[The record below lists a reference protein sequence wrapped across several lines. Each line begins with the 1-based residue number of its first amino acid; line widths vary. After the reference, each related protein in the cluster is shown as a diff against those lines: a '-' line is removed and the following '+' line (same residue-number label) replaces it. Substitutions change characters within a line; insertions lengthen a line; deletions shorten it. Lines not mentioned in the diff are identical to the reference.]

1 MSGTDSAVSS
11 EKTYTALKL
20 WRECL
25 RVHAIELLQSSRVS
39 PEERTFFRKNLLLLG
54 VKKSDTSQKPSGLP
68 NSAAE
73 FTRILSKEP
82 PASSTA
88 NLEGRIARN
97 LLTVSISWEILQK
110 LRARGQTPVT
120 SRSPEVLRKIDQCR
134 FEIAPF
140 LGRGF
145 LGSSSLERVLQF
157 LLDTLNEA
165 EAEIKSY
172 CQQPQ
177 SSQSVTANPG
187 NWLFEHDDRT
197 LASAGAR
204 FVAVLANL
212 WPTIVGPQ
220 PMKYLEPLWE
230 KVRNAVNDSAEPQDV
245 ELSPPLFSVVM
256 KLLRAV
262 TIIAADAP
270 LKHPDVS
277 RGLLTCWLDL
287 APAGERE
294 SWLLRAINSLVAAP
308 GASIDSSSAA
318 TNCALL
324 TLETLLNI
332 EGSENVVPRM
342 KFSDA
347 GMPIPDLTSLTPDEI
362 QFLPVYDEQAAEHRF
377 VIRCRMA
384 DSRQS
389 AAAVTEPL
397 VSLCLPRSVCRDIS
411 EAWSK
416 LRKLNHPPLDQ
427 QFLECCTGFIQRKN
441 QIAHPSDWILR
452 RDLTAEHL
460 GIGDLIQRLKIGQL
474 KWEEFSEFL
483 LCCRLQIFPPLQPQ
497 TSEPEVPADLRDYP
511 NATVRYSENLS
522 DTRDVIANV
531 RYGFARSKAAF
542 DLIKAVPAEYRSAAS
557 AFDNCGDSAEA
568 RSLLQQLVPLESSQT
583 TTTSVDILQR
593 LADIILKAAG
603 RDGNALHEQMLAAI
617 RSLGRRFSPPLTIHP
632 EQFRFGQKLYPRDMQ
647 GSSLKYQYEYNPR
660 ERSAILGVEKLVVT
674 GVGSPAPTIMI
685 SVSAGPP
692 TENFEAAL
700 IAAKRLPPKIHSEQ
714 LQRLLQSLPEK
725 ETTQESK
732 GYDIYLE
739 IYRLIWPEHLSVEEV
754 QQHEQ
759 DPSLTA
765 VRDWFSNAVA
775 QRALFR
781 VTTARSGD
789 YIRGSW
795 RKGETYIPANE
806 NHRAT
811 VVKCMLRPLLQEVN
825 NTNVEMAQFYV
836 HEV

>member
-1 MSGTDSAVSS
+1 MSGTDSAISS

-25 RVHAIELLQSSRVS
+25 RVHAIDLLQSSLVS

-68 NSAAE
+68 NSATE

-82 PASSTA
+82 PASSTT

-120 SRSPEVLRKIDQCR
+120 SRSPEVLLKIDQCR
-134 FEIAPF
+134 FEMAPY
-140 LGRGF
+140 LGRGI
-145 LGSSSLERVLQF
+145 LGSSLERILQI

-165 EAEIKSY
+165 ETEIKSY

-177 SSQSVTANPG
+177 YSESVTANEG
-187 NWLFEHDDRT
+187 NWLFEHDGPT
-197 LASAGAR
+197 LGSAGAR
-204 FVAVLANL
+204 FVAVLANF

-230 KVRNAVNDSAEPQDV
+230 RVLTAVNDSAEPQEV
-245 ELSPPLFSVVM
+245 ELSPPLFSVVV
-256 KLLRAV
+256 KLLCAV
-262 TIIAADAP
+262 TIIAANAP
-270 LKHPDVS
+270 LKHLDVS

-287 APAGERE
+287 APADERE

-308 GASIDSSSAA
+308 GASIDRSSAA
-318 TNCALL
+318 TNCAQLA
-324 TLETLLNI
+324 LETLLNI
-332 EGSENVVPRM
+332 QGSENVLPRI

-347 GMPIPDLTSLTPDEI
+347 GVPIPDLTSLTTDEI
-362 QFLPVYDEQAAEHRF
+362 QFLPVDDEQAAQHRF

-384 DSRQS
+384 DSGNS
-389 AAAVTEPL
+389 TAAVREPL
-397 VSLCLPRSVCRDIS
+397 LSIFLAKSVCRDIS

-416 LRKLNHPPLDQ
+416 LRNLNHPPLDQ

-452 RDLTAEHL
+452 RNLTAEQL
-460 GIGDLIQRLKIGQL
+460 GIGDLIQRLKAGQI

-483 LCCRLQIFPPLQPQ
+483 VCCRLQIFPPLQLQ
-497 TSEPEVPADLRDYP
+497 TGEPEVPADLRDYP

-531 RYGFARSKAAF
+531 RYGFARSQAAF
-542 DLIKAVPAEYRSAAS
+542 DLIKAVPEEYRSAAA
-557 AFDNCGDSAEA
+557 AFDNFGDSVEA
-568 RSLLQQLVPLESSQT
+568 RSLLKQLVALQTSET

-603 RDGNALHEQMLAAI
+603 KDGNAVHEQMLAAI
-617 RSLGRRFSPPLTIHP
+617 RSLGRRFSPALTIHP
-632 EQFRFGQKLYPRDMQ
+632 EQFRFGQKLYTWDLQ
-647 GSSLKYQYEYNPR
+647 GSNTKPQYEYSQR
-660 ERSAILGVEKLVVT
+660 ERGVILGVEKLVVT
-674 GVGSPAPTIMI
+674 SAGSPSPLSAI
-685 SVSAGPP
+685 SVSAGSA

-700 IAAKRLPPKIHSEQ
+700 TAIKRLPPKIHSEQ

-739 IYRLIWPEHLSVEEV
+739 IYRLIWPDDLSVEEV

-759 DPSLTA
+759 DPSLTV
-765 VRDWFSNAVA
+765 VRNWFSSAVA

-781 VTTARSGD
+781 VTPARSGD
-789 YIRGSW
+789 YLRGSW
-795 RKGETYIPANE
+795 RKGETYIPVNE

-825 NTNVEMAQFYV
+825 NTTVEMAQFYV